1 MPENIVIDIY
11 SDKSYKLHS
20 IKEGAECY
28 KLWDNMFNCMMEKK
42 KDCKKKILEWDKCIG
57 NK

>member
-11 SDKSYKLHS
+11 ADKTVKIHK
-20 IKEGAECY
+20 IKEGGKCY
-28 KLWDNMFNCMMEKK
+28 DLWDHMVNCIQEN
-42 KDCKKKILEWDKCIG
+42 KDCKKKISEWDKCIG

>member
-1 MPENIVIDIY
+1 MPKNIVIDIY
-11 SDKSYKLHS
+11 ADKTVKIHN
-20 IKEGAECY
+20 IKEDDKCY
-28 KLWDNMFNCMMEKK
+28 RLWETMFNCMTNEN

>member
-20 IKEGAECY
+20 IKEGVECY
-28 KLWDNMFNCMMEKK
+28 KLWENMFNCIQEN
-42 KDCKKKILEWDKCIG
+42 KDCKKKILEWDKCID

>member
-1 MPENIVIDIY
+1 MPENIIIDIY
-11 SDKSYKLHS
+11 ADKTVKIHK
-20 IKEGAECY
+20 IKEGGKCY
-28 KLWDNMFNCMMEKK
+28 DLWDHMVNCIQEN